1 MRQRSV
7 SGLPDFQTQNPNLG
21 KFLHGLAMEDVGVLY
36 VHLVGLTAI
45 CYILW
50 PFGLFSAYLVHL
62 FPVLVCC
69 RKRNLATLV
78 GFNFANPRTFD
89 YLCLPMYIVTHIFA

>member
-1 MRQRSV
+1 
-7 SGLPDFQTQNPNLG
+7 
-21 KFLHGLAMEDVGVLY
+21 
-36 VHLVGLTAI
+36 
-45 CYILW
+45 
-50 PFGLFSAYLVHL
+50 LVHL